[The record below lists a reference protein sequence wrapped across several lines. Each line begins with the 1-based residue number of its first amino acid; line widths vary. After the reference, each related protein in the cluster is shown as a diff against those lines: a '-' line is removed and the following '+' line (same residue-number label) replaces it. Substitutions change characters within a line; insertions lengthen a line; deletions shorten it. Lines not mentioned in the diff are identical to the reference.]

1 MKTNLGTWVWYNQQI
16 QRISSWEMNLS
27 NHLASIVGCVHWLS
41 WWLLAGCGL
50 GRAENLVAVDKEEAL
65 MKNMLPTR
73 GLLSRKTITLSLPSG
88 GLSGLAIEWLLRR
101 WAAAQM
107 RDASNY
113 HATSCQ
119 RTHLNVA
126 SLAIVASDCLD
137 YTALLFDC
145 CKMVE
150 IGVVKC
156 CNVSQYITT
165 TTYNNGMVHQRHQG
179 PWELFLKF

>member
-1 MKTNLGTWVWYNQQI
+1 
-16 QRISSWEMNLS
+16 
-27 NHLASIVGCVHWLS
+27 
-41 WWLLAGCGL
+41 
-50 GRAENLVAVDKEEAL
+50 

-73 GLLSRKTITLSLPSG
+73 GLLSRKKITLSLPSG
-88 GLSGLAIEWLLRR
+88 GLSGLAIEWLLVR
-101 WAAAQM
+101 WVAAQM
-107 RDASNY
+107 RDAI
-113 HATSCQ
+113 AIVQCKSCQ

-156 CNVSQYITT
+156 CQVH
-165 TTYNNGMVHQRHQG
+165 NNYHI
-179 PWELFLKF
+179 